1 MRHICPVCGSGHI
14 KTDWEATDDNQN
26 WWYTGH
32 YVCLKCLTIYRA
44 SGSIRMGEPVVH
56 AWHPACS
63 RHGTDAVVVSEQ
75 DNQHFYCVKCGR
87 KMEVRNSRVVMT
99 WQPQVITPAQTEHL
113 SSPKISE
120 EPEADGFHIYEGSLV
135 AVDGVPVEGG
145 GVA

>member
-1 MRHICPVCGSGHI
+1 METKLAHVCPVCESRHI
-14 KTDWEATDDNQN
+14 RTDWECTDDKKN
-26 WWYTGH
+26 WWWTGH
-32 YVCLKCLTIYRA
+32 YVCLLCLTVYRA

-99 WQPQVITPAQTEHL
+99 FEQPPAPPSWQQQSHERIQY
-113 SSPKISE
+113 
-120 EPEADGFHIYEGSLV
+120 GCQR
-135 AVDGVPVEGG
+135 
-145 GVA
+145 

>member
-26 WWYTGH
+26 WWWTGH
-32 YVCLKCLTIYRA
+32 YVCLSCLTVYRA

-63 RHGTDAVVVSEQ
+63 SHGTDAVVVSEQ

-87 KMEVRNSRVVMT
+87 RMAVVDKQIQT
-99 WQPQVITPAQTEHL
+99 VWKPYQPIFPEHPVNL
-113 SSPKISE
+113 V
-120 EPEADGFHIYEGSLV
+120 EPVMQRI
-135 AVDGVPVEGG
+135 GG
-145 GVA
+145 LPHD

>member
-87 KMEVRNSRVVMT
+87 RMAVVDKQIQT
-99 WQPQVITPAQTEHL
+99 VWKPYQPIFPEHPVNL
-113 SSPKISE
+113 V
-120 EPEADGFHIYEGSLV
+120 EPVMQRI
-135 AVDGVPVEGG
+135 GG
-145 GVA
+145 LPHD